1 MKKSAIILSVVALMF
16 LVATPVM
23 AMGLAEDAR
32 AAGYVLPGEEVA
44 APALEENLLENAADY
59 IKALYDKST
68 KSNPAPRTTA
78 DFEVYDQLAI
88 KGQTFSIA
96 WSTDTEYV
104 VAEEKGDHIVL
115 INIDEAAPQE
125 TVYNLIAVVT
135 DTATGESITLSM
147 PKTLPQGST
156 DPAPEEIVLA
166 AYLLA
171 DGEYLPKEVRLIGKV
186 VAIPTAYSEQY
197 GNITVNI
204 QIGALADN
212 IIQCYRLS
220 GEGCADIKEGDV
232 ITVQGKIKNYK
243 GTIEFDKPTLV
254 GFGGIPDQSATLD
267 AAFALADGEAMK
279 GLQVLVG
286 TIVAIPTVYSADYNN
301 ITVNIQPLGD
311 ERIVQCYRLT
321 GGADLKEG
329 DVITVVGNIKN
340 YKGTIEFDKACRYL
354 DDRAYGSVKTLFKAY
369 ELEDGKALE
378 GARKITGTIVAIP
391 SAYSSDYGNITVNLQ
406 VGGLEEYIIQCYRLT
421 GGADLEIGDT
431 ITVSGIIKNY
441 KGTIEFDKNCTYEK

>member
-1 MKKSAIILSVVALMF
+1 MKKSAIILTLVALMLF
-16 LVATPVM
+16 VAMPVM
-23 AMGLAEDAR
+23 AMGLAEDAK
-32 AAGYVLPGEEVA
+32 AAGIYLPGREPA
-44 APALEENLLENAADY
+44 APAENLLENAADY

-88 KGQTFSIA
+88 KGEIFTIA

-104 VAEEKGDHIVL
+104 KAVEKGDHVVL
-115 INIDEAAPQE
+115 IDIDEAAPQE

-135 DTATGESITLSM
+135 SAAGESVTLSM
-147 PKTLPQGST
+147 PKTLPQGSN
-156 DPAPEEIVLA
+156 DPAPEEIVLS

-186 VAIPTAYSEQY
+186 VAIPTVYSEQY

-204 QIGALADN
+204 QIAALADN

-279 GLQVLVG
+279 GVQVLVG
-286 TIVAIPTVYSADYNN
+286 TIVAIPTVYSEQYNN

-311 ERIVQCYRLT
+311 ERIVQCYRLA
-321 GGADLKEG
+321 GGAELKEG
-329 DVITVVGNIKN
+329 DVITVVGTIKN
-340 YKGTIEFDKACRYL
+340 YKGTIEFDKACRYV
-354 DDRAYGSVKTLFKAY
+354 DAEAYASVKTLMKAY
-369 ELEDGKALE
+369 DLEEGKALE
-378 GARKITGTIVAIP
+378 GARQVTGTIVAIP
-391 SAYSSDYGNITVNLQ
+391 SAYSEQYGNITVNIQ
-406 VGGLEEYIIQCYRLT
+406 VGGLDDYIIQCYRLT
-421 GGADLEIGDT
+421 GGADLQIGDV
-431 ITVSGIIKNY
+431 ITVSGIIKDY
-441 KGTIEFDKNCTYEK
+441 KGTKEFDKGCTYEK

>member
-44 APALEENLLENAADY
+44 APEENLLENAADY

-88 KGQTFSIA
+88 KGQTFTIA

-104 VAEEKGDHIVL
+104 VAEEKGDHVVL

-135 DTATGESITLSM
+135 DAATGESITLSM

-156 DPAPEEIVLA
+156 DPAPEEIVLS

-220 GEGCADIKEGDV
+220 GEGCANIKEGDV

-311 ERIVQCYRLT
+311 ERIVQCYRLA
-321 GGADLKEG
+321 GGAELKEG

-354 DDRAYGSVKTLFKAY
+354 DDRVYGSVKTLFKAY

-391 SAYSSDYGNITVNLQ
+391 SAYSEQYGNITVNLQ

>member
-23 AMGLAEDAR
+23 AMGLAEDAK
-32 AAGYVLPGEEVA
+32 AAGYVLPGQEAAA
-44 APALEENLLENAADY
+44 APEENLLENAADY

-78 DFEVYDQLAI
+78 DFEVYDQISI
-88 KGQTFSIA
+88 KNQLFTIE

-104 VAEEKGDHIVL
+104 KAVAKDNHVVL
-115 INIDEAAPQE
+115 IDIDEGAPQE

-135 DTATGESITLSM
+135 DAATGEKVTLEM
-147 PKTLPQGST
+147 PKTLPQGSN

-166 AYLLA
+166 SYLLA
-171 DGEYLPKEVRLIGKV
+171 DGEYLPKEVRLTGTV
-186 VAIPTAYSEQY
+186 TAIPTVYSEQY

-204 QIGALADN
+204 QVGALADN
-212 IIQCYRLS
+212 LIQCYRLS
-220 GEGCADIKEGDV
+220 GEGCANIKEGDV

-254 GFGGIPDQSATLD
+254 GFGAIPDQSATLE

-279 GLQVLVG
+279 GTQVLCGV
-286 TIVAIPTVYSADYNN
+286 IESIPTAYSEQYGN
-301 ITVNIQPLGD
+301 ITVNLAVED
-311 ERIVQCYRLT
+311 KIVQAYRLA
-321 GGADLKEG
+321 GGADLAVG
-329 DVITVVGNIKN
+329 DAITVIGTIKN
-340 YKGTIEFDKACRYL
+340 YKGTIEFDKACRYVP
-354 DDRAYGSVKTLFKAY
+354 AQYYGSVKTLLKAY

-378 GARKITGTIVAIP
+378 GARQVTGTIVEIP
-391 SAYSSDYGNITVNLQ
+391 TAYSEQYGNITVNI
-406 VGGLEEYIIQCYRLT
+406 VCGGLEDLKIQCYRLA
-421 GGADLEIGDT
+421 GGADLAVGDT

-441 KGTIEFDKNCTYEK
+441 KGTIEFDKNCTYTK

>member
-1 MKKSAIILSVVALMF
+1 MKKSTIILTLVALMLF
-16 LVATPVM
+16 VAMPVM
-23 AMGLAEDAR
+23 AMGLAEDAK
-32 AAGYVLPGEEVA
+32 AAGIYLPGREPA
-44 APALEENLLENAADY
+44 APAENLLENAADY
-59 IKALYDKST
+59 IKALYDKSS

-78 DFEVYDQLAI
+78 DFEVYDQIAI
-88 KGQTFSIA
+88 KGEIFTIA

-104 VAEEKGDHIVL
+104 KAVEKGDHVVL
-115 INIDEAAPQE
+115 IDIDEAAPQE
-125 TVYNLIAVVT
+125 TAYNLIAVVT
-135 DTATGESITLSM
+135 AANGESVTLNM
-147 PKTLPQGST
+147 PKTLPQGSN

-171 DGEYLPKEVRLIGKV
+171 DGEYMPKEVRLIGKV
-186 VAIPTAYSEQY
+186 VAIPTVYSEQY

-204 QIGALADN
+204 QVGALADN

-279 GLQVLVG
+279 GVQVLVG

-311 ERIVQCYRLT
+311 ERIVQCYRLA
-321 GGADLKEG
+321 GGAELKEG
-329 DVITVVGNIKN
+329 DVITVVGTIKN

-354 DDRAYGSVKTLFKAY
+354 DGPAYGSVKTVLKAY
-369 ELEDGKALE
+369 ELEEGKALE
-378 GARKITGTIVAIP
+378 GARKITGTIVSIP
-391 SAYSSDYGNITVNLQ
+391 SAYSPDYGNITVNIQ
-406 VGGLEEYIIQCYRLT
+406 VGPLEEYVIQCYRLT
-421 GGADLEIGDT
+421 GGEDLQVGDV
-431 ITVSGIIKNY
+431 ITVSGIIKDY
-441 KGTIEFDKNCTYEK
+441 KGTKEFDKGCTYEK

>member
-220 GEGCADIKEGDV
+220 GEGCANIKEGDV

-321 GGADLKEG
+321 GGAELKEG

>member
-44 APALEENLLENAADY
+44 APEENLLENAADY

-88 KGQTFSIA
+88 KGQTFTIA

-104 VAEEKGDHIVL
+104 VAEEKGDHVVL

-135 DTATGESITLSM
+135 DAATGESITLSM

-156 DPAPEEIVLA
+156 DPAPEEIVLS

-220 GEGCADIKEGDV
+220 GEGCANIKEGDV

-311 ERIVQCYRLT
+311 ERIVQCYRLA
-321 GGADLKEG
+321 GGAELKEG
-329 DVITVVGNIKN
+329 DTITVIGNIKN

-391 SAYSSDYGNITVNLQ
+391 SAYSEQYGNITVNLQ

>member
-44 APALEENLLENAADY
+44 APEENLLENAADY

-88 KGQTFSIA
+88 KGQTFTIA

-104 VAEEKGDHIVL
+104 VAEEKGDHVVL

-135 DTATGESITLSM
+135 DAATGESITLSM

-156 DPAPEEIVLA
+156 DPAPEEIVLS

-220 GEGCADIKEGDV
+220 GEGCANIKEGDV

-279 GLQVLVG
+279 GVQVLVG
-286 TIVAIPTVYSADYNN
+286 TIVAIPTVYSEQYNN

-311 ERIVQCYRLT
+311 ERIVQCYRLA
-321 GGADLKEG
+321 GGAELKEG

-391 SAYSSDYGNITVNLQ
+391 SAYSEQYGNITVNLQ